1 MRWWLL
7 VVHVWLGNRCAK
19 TLLYWLCYRIVHG
32 LAGPGGVLGL
42 VPAVQL
48 HNVPLAVIY
57 LGTFCL
63 CSTLTMGFVAF
74 GYGACSSRVS
84 NIGEQG
90 RHRREFLIACLS
102 SGLSIVVGVVW
113 LVLLAIGKLE
123 DVFPWYLS
131 TTSVNFDFSNFW
143 KWQPL
148 GLNQYSIK

>member
-1 MRWWLL
+1 MSDQSFLFSML
-7 VVHVWLGNRCAK
+7 CVDDF
-19 TLLYWLCYRIVHG
+19 LLYTCGSEIVVLKHYYIDLCYRIVHG

-102 SGLSIVVGVVW
+102 SGLSVVVGAAW

-123 DVFPWYLS
+123 DVFP
-131 TTSVNFDFSNFW
+131 
-143 KWQPL
+143 
-148 GLNQYSIK
+148 